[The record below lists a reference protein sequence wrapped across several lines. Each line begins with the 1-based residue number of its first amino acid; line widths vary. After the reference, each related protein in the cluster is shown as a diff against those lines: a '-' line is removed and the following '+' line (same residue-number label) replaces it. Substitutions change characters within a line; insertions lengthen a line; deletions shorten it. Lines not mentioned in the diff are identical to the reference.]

1 MRTVTSGFWK
11 ACGAL
16 LNLEERL
23 TIAMAMLLNLL
34 MMLFAGLRL
43 TGDIFTMNLLI
54 LAFIL
59 IVSTAHKYY
68 QVTWLRYFRDWYVL
82 GIIIIIY
89 MENRKLIPLVNPHD
103 VDSIVIL
110 IDRFLFLGHDPTVLL
125 ERITFPLLT
134 EVLQIAYASFYFL
147 PFTLCLLLY
156 FKRSPLD
163 FHINAS
169 TILMGFYLSY
179 IGYYLLPAIGP
190 RFTLNH
196 LQSFPLSGVLI
207 FNFLRNSLNIAE
219 GMMRDCCPSGHAL
232 VSLLTI
238 LLARRYH
245 RTFFPAATL
254 WGALIISSTVY
265 LRYHYVTD
273 IIAGVI
279 LGLIVYAY
287 GPSLSMSLIGGR
299 DSTGMSTLPGEGKRA
314 VSG

>member
-1 MRTVTSGFWK
+1 MRTVTRGFWK
-11 ACGAL
+11 AYSAL

-34 MMLFAGLRL
+34 MMLFAGLSL
-43 TGDIFTMNLLI
+43 TADIFTINLLI

-59 IVSTAHKYY
+59 IVSTAHKHY
-68 QVTWLRYFRDWYVL
+68 QFAWLRYFRDWYVL

-110 IDRFLFLGHDPTVLL
+110 IDRFLFHGHDPTVLL

-147 PFTLCLLLY
+147 PLTLCLLLY

-196 LQSFPLSGVLI
+196 LQSFPLTGVLI

-232 VSLLTI
+232 VSLLAI

-245 RTFFPAATL
+245 RAFFPAATL

-273 IIAGVI
+273 IIEGVI

-287 GPSLSMSLIGGR
+287 GPSLSMSLICGR